1 MQIFGLADL
10 YTSQLFNIILTNKKA
25 DLCFMDTKN
34 IPLVNREIS
43 WLYFNDRVLQEAA
56 DPTVPL
62 IERVKFLAI
71 FSSNLD
77 EFYRVRVATLSRLAN
92 LNEKAKEILG
102 YNPKKLLGQIKN
114 IVVKQEKK
122 FHHLYENIIVK
133 ELAEEKIFLLND
145 KQLNVTR
152 GAFVKNFFRE
162 RLLSTLVPIMLDEEL
177 PLPQLRDR
185 AIYFF
190 VKLTKGKKSRLAL
203 IEFPDNLSRFLVLP
217 DTNNLKFIILLDDII
232 RYNLEDIFFIFEHD
246 SMEAYSIQLTRDA
259 ELDLDKEVS
268 EKFIDALAKSI
279 QKRSKGKP
287 MRLVFDSEMPQD
299 MLHYLIK
306 KMKLSGENLI
316 PGNRVQNFKNFI
328 SFPNVGRPDLEYV
341 KNLPLPVPGLSFG
354 KSLIELI
361 AKKDYLISTPYQSFD
376 YVIHFLREAAID
388 PKVKEISITV
398 YRLAENSKIIYALI
412 NAAKN
417 GKKVNCLVE
426 LRARFDEQN
435 NIYWSN
441 RLEEEG
447 VNVLYGIDGY
457 KVHSKIC
464 LVSRTEKGRLAY
476 YGCLSTGNFNEKTAT
491 IYADH
496 TLLTANKKITADMV
510 NIFKALNKMTLP
522 KDLKSLI
529 VSPIDS
535 RPAIY
540 KLIDNEIKLAKAGKK
555 AYMIFKMNSLAD
567 EQLITKLYQASNAGV
582 KIKMIVRGMCC
593 LVPGVKGFS
602 ENIEVISIVDKYLE
616 HSRVHIYG
624 NGGQELLYLT
634 SADFMTRNIDNRV
647 EVGFPLYDETLRKEV
662 RDIIDIQLRDNTKAR
677 DISGDNT
684 NKYHKTK
691 AVALTR
697 AQIDI
702 YTYLKT
708 KTITH

>member
-1 MQIFGLADL
+1 
-10 YTSQLFNIILTNKKA
+10 
-25 DLCFMDTKN
+25 MDTKN

-102 YNPKKLLGQIKN
+102 YNPKKLLNQIKN

-122 FHHLYENIIVK
+122 FQNLYENIIVK

-152 GAFVKNFFRE
+152 GEFVKDFFRE
-162 RLLSTLVPIMLDEEL
+162 RLLSTLVPIMLDDTL
-177 PLPQLRDR
+177 PLPELRDR

-190 VKLTKGKKSRLAL
+190 VKLTHRKKYRYAL
-203 IEFPDNLSRFLVLP
+203 IEIPDNLSRFLVLP
-217 DTNNLKFIILLDDII
+217 ETNKLKFIILLDDII
-232 RYNLEDIFFIFEHD
+232 RYSLEDIFFIFEHD
-246 SMEAYSIQLTRDA
+246 SIEAYSIQLTRDA

-268 EKFIDALAKSI
+268 EKFIDSLAKSLV
-279 QKRSKGKP
+279 KRRKGKP
-287 MRLVFDSEMPQD
+287 MRLLFDTEMPPD
-299 MLHYLIK
+299 MLGYLVK
-306 KMKLSGENLI
+306 KMRLQGENLI
-316 PGNRVQNFKNFI
+316 PGNRYHNFKNFI
-328 SFPNVGRPDLEYV
+328 SFPNVGRPELEYS
-341 KNLPLPVPGLSFG
+341 KTRALPLDGLSFG
-354 KSLIELI
+354 KSLMGMI
-361 AKKDYLISTPYQSFD
+361 AKRDYLISTPYESFD

-464 LVSRTEKGRLAY
+464 LVTRMEKGRPAY
-476 YGCLSTGNFNEKTAT
+476 YGCLSTGNFNEKTAK

-496 TLLTANKKITADMV
+496 TLLTADPRLTADMV
-510 NIFKALNKMTLP
+510 NVFKALIKITLP
-522 KDLKSLI
+522 KGLKHLI

-535 RPAIY
+535 RLAIY

-555 AYMIFKMNSLAD
+555 AYMILKMNSLAD
-567 EQLITKLYQASNAGV
+567 EQMIAKLYQASNAGV
-582 KIKMIVRGMCC
+582 KIKMIIRGMCC
-593 LVPGVKGFS
+593 LIPGIKGFS

-616 HSRVHIYG
+616 HARLHIYG
-624 NGGQELLYLT
+624 NGGDELIYLT

-647 EVGFPLYDETLRKEV
+647 EVGFPIYDANLRQEI
-662 RDIIDIQLRDNTKAR
+662 RDIINIQLSDNTKAR
-677 DISGDNT
+677 EITGSSV

-691 AVALTR
+691 ADTLTR

-702 YTYLKT
+702 YSYLKT
-708 KTITH
+708 KTTTN

>member
-1 MQIFGLADL
+1 
-10 YTSQLFNIILTNKKA
+10 
-25 DLCFMDTKN
+25 MDIKN

-102 YNPKKLLGQIKN
+102 YNPKKLLNQIKN

-122 FHHLYENIIVK
+122 FNNLYENIIVK

-152 GAFVKNFFRE
+152 GEFVKNFFRE

-177 PLPQLRDR
+177 PLPELRDR

-190 VKLTKGKKSRLAL
+190 VKLTKGKKCRYAL
-203 IEFPDNLSRFLVLP
+203 IEIPDSLSRFLVLP
-217 DTNNLKFIILLDDII
+217 ETNKLKFIILLDDII
-232 RYNLEDIFFIFEHD
+232 RYSLEDIFFIFEHD
-246 SMEAYSIQLTRDA
+246 SIEAYSIQLTRDA

-268 EKFIDALAKSI
+268 VKFIDSLAKSLL
-279 QKRSKGKP
+279 KRRKGKP
-287 MRLVFDSEMPQD
+287 MRLLFDTEMPPD
-299 MLHYLIK
+299 MLAYLVK
-306 KMKLSGENLI
+306 KMRLQGENMI
-316 PGNRVQNFKNFI
+316 PGNRYHNFKNFI
-328 SFPNVGRPDLEYV
+328 SFPNVGRPELEYT
-341 KNLPLPVPGLSFG
+341 KMRPLPLEGLSFG
-354 KSLIELI
+354 KSLMGMI
-361 AKKDYLISTPYQSFD
+361 AKRDYLISTPYESFD
-376 YVIHFLREAAID
+376 YIIHFLREAAID

-464 LVSRTEKGRLAY
+464 LVTRMEKGKPAY
-476 YGCLSTGNFNEKTAT
+476 YGCLSTGNFNESTAK

-510 NIFKALNKMTLP
+510 NIFRALLKITLP

-540 KLIDNEIKLAKAGKK
+540 KLIDNEIRLAKAGKK

-567 EQLITKLYQASNAGV
+567 EQIIAKLYQASNAGV
-582 KIKMIVRGMCC
+582 KIQMIIRGMCC

-616 HSRVHIYG
+616 HARVHIYG
-624 NGGQELLYLT
+624 NGGEELIYLT

-647 EVGFPLYDETLRKEV
+647 EVGFPIYDDNLRKEI

-677 DISGDNT
+677 QITGSSI
-684 NKYHKTK
+684 NKYHKTT
-691 AVALTR
+691 AETLTR

-702 YTYLKT
+702 YNYLKT
-708 KTITH
+708 PIN